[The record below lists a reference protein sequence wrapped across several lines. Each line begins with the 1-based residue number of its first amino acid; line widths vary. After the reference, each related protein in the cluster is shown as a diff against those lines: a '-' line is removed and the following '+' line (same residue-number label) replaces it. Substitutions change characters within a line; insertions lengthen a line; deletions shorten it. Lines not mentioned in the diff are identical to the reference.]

1 MAFFGFH
8 HHHKRQIAVAPTPGE
23 RSRGNLRHISPFRKM
38 ILSYHTAYTLV
49 VLGVNL
55 YRLYNS
61 IHGVSGYVE
70 ENTLEGEGSLRLG
83 EGI

>member
-1 MAFFGFH
+1 
-8 HHHKRQIAVAPTPGE
+8 
-23 RSRGNLRHISPFRKM
+23 M